1 MNNELYKLSNSNIN
15 MLDIIFNAREDDL
28 AIMIKKDIEK
38 VNKTSKQ
45 TNSAY
50 KLFKENLDKF
60 PNDNSYKIIKAYI
73 IDTKSMI
80 DKLECQKQALEEK
93 QNSLLNLLIDGTI
106 DKEIYNAKKLS

>member
-15 MLDIIFNAREDDL
+15 MLDIIFNARADDL

-45 TNSAY
+45 TNSSY